1 MGKPTRVLILGGT
14 AEAVGLARALAGVA
28 GVATI
33 TSLAGRTRS
42 PAAVPGEVRVGGFGG
57 PVALIDYL
65 GRQDIGLVVDATHPF
80 AAQISR
86 NAAQA
91 CQAAGLPRLLLAR
104 PPWTAQAGDNWIPA
118 ANAEAA
124 AAALSG
130 LGSGLGPGLGQ
141 RVFLAI
147 GRQELAAFA
156 ELTELRFLVRLVEK
170 PDEPPPLAAYRLV
183 LGRGPFAVD
192 REIELLRKH
201 NIEVVVSKN
210 SGGQGAA
217 AKIAAARELEL
228 PVVMIERPPA
238 PASETAK
245 DVEAARAWIE
255 TRLLPGN
262 R

>member
-1 MGKPTRVLILGGT
+1 MVEPTRVLILGGT
-14 AEAVGLARALAGVA
+14 AEAAGLARALAGVA

-33 TSLAGRTRS
+33 TSLAGRTRA

-57 PVALIDYL
+57 PVALLDYL
-65 GRQDIGLVVDATHPF
+65 GRENIGLVVDATHPF
-80 AAQISR
+80 AARISH
-86 NAAQA
+86 NAARA
-91 CQAAGLPRLLLAR
+91 CAAIGVPRLLLVR

-124 AAALSG
+124 AAAL
-130 LGSGLGPGLGQ
+130 PGLGR

-156 ELTELRFLVRLVEK
+156 KLAELRFLVRLVEE
-170 PDEPPPLAAYRLV
+170 PDEPPPLVAYRLV

-192 REIELLRKH
+192 QDIKLLRKYR
-201 NIEVVVSKN
+201 IEVVVSKN
-210 SGGQGAA
+210 SGGTGAG

-238 PASETAK
+238 PASETAES
-245 DVEAARAWIE
+245 VEAARAWIE
-255 TRLLPGN
+255 ARL
-262 R
+262 